1 MPKTKPVNT
10 GQGDGSFVPSHQK
23 EGEYMKLSLKRNLG
37 NVDRTARIA
46 IGLGLMAAMYNR
58 TGLFAGFLSLLGA
71 VQLIEGATGY

>member
-1 MPKTKPVNT
+1 
-10 GQGDGSFVPSHQK
+10 
-23 EGEYMKLSLKRNLG
+23 MKLSLKRNLG